1 LFSSKEHVGNPD
13 ITMLFNYTS
22 YNNLT
27 YIFKFDIL
35 SLSVFTSIF
44 IVLTLLAIYIPWYI
58 ATEPNKF
65 QFYLLIRFFS
75 TSILFLSITKLRM
88 IFLVF
93 WEFLRISS
101 YLLVSWWRRRQ
112 LARSLAVVRLLSSR
126 VRDVCLFLILASPI
140 HIRDVSYN
148 VLFLLAISSKS
159 AQFFYFPWLLRAM
172 ERPGPVSALLHSS
185 TLVLARVIACF
196 RIKDFRCNS
205 LILIARIIRVA
216 YGVLRTYVFLDLKRR
231 VACSTVYNVRFLFIW
246 IYLGE
251 YDVIYLHII
260 FHAVVKS
267 STFVLLRITTHLMY
281 VQDVRRFLRYT
292 HKQMSNIFII
302 LLVSLSALPLVRLRT
317 YKETAIDILLDSS
330 SPIVVKTLLFSLSW
344 VRLGFVIEY
353 VLLILKRHNSYTK
366 ILPLPSFLH
375 GHIVISFPASF
386 LIHSFISPIRINNV
400 RWTSSFIL
408 FVVVRFTYVTLSY
421 RLAINWDLNNYL
433 ANYNAILLDNITH
446 LKRVVLRIEFFTI
459 FQLLKKSEWY
469 INKNWSHRAKLSLP
483 LFILRIIYTLFICV
497 FFH

>member
-1 LFSSKEHVGNPD
+1 MFSSKEHVGNPD

-140 HIRDVSYN
+140 HIRDVSYS

>member
-1 LFSSKEHVGNPD
+1 MFSSKEHVGNPD

-251 YDVIYLHII
+251 YDVIHLHII

>member
-1 LFSSKEHVGNPD
+1 MFSSKEHVGNPD

-251 YDVIYLHII
+251 YDVIYLHMI

>member
-1 LFSSKEHVGNPD
+1 
-13 ITMLFNYTS
+13 MLFNYTS

-140 HIRDVSYN
+140 HVGDISYN

-172 ERPGPVSALLHSS
+172 ERPRPVSALLHSS

-205 LILIARIIRVA
+205 LILIARLIRVT
-216 YGVLRTYVFLDLKRR
+216 YRVLRTYIFLDLKRR
-231 VACSTVYNVRFLFIW
+231 VACSTVYNVGFLFIW

-251 YDVIYLHII
+251 YDVIYLHMI

-292 HKQMSNIFII
+292 HKQISNIFIL

-375 GHIVISFPASF
+375 GHMVISFPVSF

-400 RWTSSFIL
+400 GWTSSFIL
-408 FVVVRFTYVTLSY
+408 FVVVGFTYVTLSY

-497 FFH
+497 FFR

>member
-1 LFSSKEHVGNPD
+1 MFSSKEHVGNPD

-216 YGVLRTYVFLDLKRR
+216 YRVLRTYVFLDLKRR

-251 YDVIYLHII
+251 YDVLYLHII

>member
-1 LFSSKEHVGNPD
+1 MFSSKEHVGNPD

-216 YGVLRTYVFLDLKRR
+216 YRVLRTYVFLDLKRR

>member
-216 YGVLRTYVFLDLKRR
+216 YRVLRTYVFLDLKRR

>member
-1 LFSSKEHVGNPD
+1 MFSSKEHVGNPD

>member
-1 LFSSKEHVGNPD
+1 MFSSKEHVGNPD

-140 HIRDVSYN
+140 HIRDVSYS

-216 YGVLRTYVFLDLKRR
+216 YRVLRTYVFLDLKRR

-251 YDVIYLHII
+251 YDVIYLHMI

-469 INKNWSHRAKLSLP
+469 VNKNWSHRAKLSLP

>member
-1 LFSSKEHVGNPD
+1 MFSSKEHVGNPD

-216 YGVLRTYVFLDLKRR
+216 YRVLRTYVFLDLKRR

-375 GHIVISFPASF
+375 GHILISFPASF

>member
-1 LFSSKEHVGNPD
+1 MFSSKEHVGNPD

-216 YGVLRTYVFLDLKRR
+216 YRVLRTYVFLDLKRR

-251 YDVIYLHII
+251 YDVIYLHMI

>member
-1 LFSSKEHVGNPD
+1 MFSSKEHVGNPD

-216 YGVLRTYVFLDLKRR
+216 YRVLRTYVFLDLKRR

-344 VRLGFVIEY
+344 VRLGFVVEY

-375 GHIVISFPASF
+375 GHILISFPASF

>member
-1 LFSSKEHVGNPD
+1 MFSSKEHVGNPD

-27 YIFKFDIL
+27 FIFKFDML
-35 SLSVFTSIF
+35 SLSVFTSIC
-44 IVLTLLAIYIPWYI
+44 IVISLLIIYIPWYM

-65 QFYLLIRFFS
+65 QFYLLIGFFS
-75 TSILFLSITKLRM
+75 SSILFLSITKLRM

-101 YLLVSWWRRRQ
+101 YLLVSWWGGRQ

-126 VRDVCLFLILASPI
+126 VRDICLFLILASPT
-140 HIRDVSYN
+140 HIRDTSYN
-148 VLFLLAISSKS
+148 ILFVLAISSKS
-159 AQFFYFPWLLRAM
+159 AQFFYFPWLLRAI
-172 ERPGPVSALLHSS
+172 ERPRPVSALLHSS
-185 TLVLARVIACF
+185 TLVLARVILCF
-196 RIKDFRCNS
+196 RIKDYRCNS
-205 LILIARIIRVA
+205 LMLIARLLRVVFR
-216 YGVLRTYVFLDLKRR
+216 VLRTYTFLDLKRR

-251 YDVIYLHII
+251 YDLMYLHII

-292 HKQMSNIFII
+292 HKQISNVFII
-302 LLVSLSALPLVRLRT
+302 LLVTLSALPLVRLRT
-317 YKETAIDILLDSS
+317 YKETAIDLLLDSA
-330 SPIVVKTLLFSLSW
+330 SPIVLKTVLFLLSW
-344 VRLGFVIEY
+344 VRLRFVIEY
-353 VLLILKRHNSYTK
+353 ILLVLKGHNSYTK

-375 GHIVISFPASF
+375 GHMVVSFPVSF
-386 LIHSFISPIRINNV
+386 LIHSFIAPVRVNNV

-408 FVVVRFTYVTLSY
+408 FLAVRFTYVTLSY
-421 RLAINWDLNNYL
+421 GLAINWDINNYL
-433 ANYNAILLDNITH
+433 ANYNAMLLDNITH
-446 LKRVVLRIEFFTI
+446 LKRLTLRVEFFTM
-459 FQLLKKSEWY
+459 FQLLKNSEWY

-483 LFILRIIYTLFICV
+483 LFVLRIIYTLFICV
-497 FFH
+497 FFR

>member
-1 LFSSKEHVGNPD
+1 
-13 ITMLFNYTS
+13 
-22 YNNLT
+22 LT

-126 VRDVCLFLILASPI
+126 VRDVCLFLILASSI

-148 VLFLLAISSKS
+148 ILFLLAISSKS

-216 YGVLRTYVFLDLKRR
+216 YRVLRTYVFLDLKRR

-251 YDVIYLHII
+251 YDVIYLHMI

-281 VQDVRRFLRYT
+281 VQDVRRFLRYA

-375 GHIVISFPASF
+375 GHIVISFPTSF

>member
-1 LFSSKEHVGNPD
+1 
-13 ITMLFNYTS
+13 MLFNYTS

>member
-1 LFSSKEHVGNPD
+1 MFSSKEHVGNPD

-216 YGVLRTYVFLDLKRR
+216 YRVLRTYVFLDLKRR

-251 YDVIYLHII
+251 YDVIYLHMI

-469 INKNWSHRAKLSLP
+469 VNKNWSHRAKLSLP